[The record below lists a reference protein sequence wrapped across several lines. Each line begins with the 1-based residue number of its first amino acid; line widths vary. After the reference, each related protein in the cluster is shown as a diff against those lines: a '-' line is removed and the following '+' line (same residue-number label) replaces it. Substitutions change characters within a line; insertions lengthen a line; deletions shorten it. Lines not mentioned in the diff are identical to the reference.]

1 MPVLRKRR
9 VVRNLL
15 IEAESREPAP
25 GQMHAQLFHQFVAR
39 CVEAGLVQGEHMSVD
54 GSSIQA
60 NADHHSRVPREQLGE
75 VAKVNHSV
83 RQYLAELEREHPC
96 EPPVPQQE
104 KVSTTDPD
112 STSHR
117 PAAKWGLCSAR
128 CVE

>member
-25 GQMHAQLFHQFVAR
+25 GQMHAPPCHQFVAR

-75 VAKVNHSV
+75 VAKVNHTV
-83 RQYLAELEREHPC
+83 REYLVELEQENTI
-96 EPPVPQQE
+96 EAPVPQKE
-104 KVSTTDPD
+104 KVSTT
-112 STSHR
+112 
-117 PAAKWGLCSAR
+117 
-128 CVE
+128 